1 MDKPKLI
8 VTDCDGVLCNWEWAF
23 ALWMEEHGHD
33 IVPEHSKAY
42 EMDLKYNISKK
53 ESMQRIRLFNESAAI
68 GFLPALR
75 DAAYYVKLLHEK
87 HGYVFD
93 VVTSL
98 STNTYAQ
105 QLRKKNLFKL
115 FGETA
120 FRNFV
125 FLPTNAGKHEALQP
139 YKDTGVWWIEDK
151 IENAVCGAELGMRSL
166 LVAHGHNF
174 SFEHPEVSMVKDW
187 EEIYDI
193 VLSTDK

>member
-23 ALWMEEHGHD
+23 EVWMEEHGHTV
-33 IVPEHSKAY
+33 IPEYSKAY
-42 EMDLKYNISKK
+42 EMDLKYGISKK
-53 ESMQRIRLFNESAAI
+53 ESMQLIRLFNESAAI

-105 QLRKKNLFKL
+105 HLRKKNLFKL

-125 FLPTNAGKHEALQP
+125 FLPTGAGKHNALQP
-139 YKDTGVWWIEDK
+139 YKNTGVWWLEDK
-151 IENAVCGAELGMRSL
+151 IENAVCGTELGMRSL

-174 SFEHPEVSMVKDW
+174 SFEHPEIQMVKDW

-193 VLSTDK
+193 VLSAE

>member
-23 ALWMEEHGHD
+23 ELWMEEHGHT
-33 IVPEHSKAY
+33 VNPEYAKAY
-42 EMDLKYNISKK
+42 EMDLRYSISKK
-53 ESMQRIRLFNESAAI
+53 ESMQLIRLFNESAAI

-125 FLPTNAGKHEALQP
+125 FLPTNAGKHAALQP
-139 YKDTGVWWIEDK
+139 YKDTGVWWLEDK

-174 SFEHPEVSMVKDW
+174 SFEHPEITMVKDW
-187 EEIYDI
+187 EEIYNI
-193 VLSTDK
+193 VLSAE

>member
-23 ALWMEEHGHD
+23 ALWMEEHGHV
-33 IVPEHSKAY
+33 IVPEHIKAY
-42 EMDLKYNISKK
+42 EMDLRYGISKK
-53 ESMQRIRLFNESAAI
+53 ESMQLIRLFNESAAI

-105 QLRKKNLFKL
+105 QLRRKNLFKL

-151 IENAVCGAELGMRSL
+151 IENAVCGSDLGMRSL

-174 SFEHPEVSMVKDW
+174 SFEHPEIQMVKDW

-193 VLSTDK
+193 VLSAE